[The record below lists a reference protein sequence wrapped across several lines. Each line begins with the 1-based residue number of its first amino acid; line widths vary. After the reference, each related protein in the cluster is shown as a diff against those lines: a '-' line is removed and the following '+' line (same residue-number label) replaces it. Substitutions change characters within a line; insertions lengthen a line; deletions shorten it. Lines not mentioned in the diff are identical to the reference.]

1 MSKIRIWRVGALCG
15 LLALAAALSGCAGT
29 FSSSDGNASD
39 VYYAEFTDVPIPSAM
54 EQHNGASQVTK
65 AANGSVNGYL
75 EFSGSVSWDS
85 LVNACASNLTRD
97 GWSVNG
103 LFRGEHSV
111 IVADKMD
118 RSCVITIDDG
128 FPSTTMNVWV
138 TDKINGFIAPLAAPG
153 DSGSGGGSGDT
164 YTTTTGTSSSGGSSS
179 SSSSGG
185 GGLKEQGLSN

>member
-1 MSKIRIWRVGALCG
+1 MIRIWRLGVLLGAL
-15 LLALAAALSGCAGT
+15 ALVAALSGCAG
-29 FSSSDGNASD
+29 FSSSSGENASD
-39 VYYAEFTDVPIPSAM
+39 VYYAEFADVPIPAAM
-54 EQHNGASQVTK
+54 EQHSGASQVTK

-75 EFSGSVSWDS
+75 EFSGSVAWDS

-138 TDKINGFIAPLAAPG
+138 TDKINGFIAPLPAPG
-153 DSGSGGGSGDT
+153 ESSGSGGT

-179 SSSSGG
+179 S
-185 GGLKEQGLSN
+185 GGLREPGPF

>member
-1 MSKIRIWRVGALCG
+1 MIKVRVCRQG
-15 LLALAAALSGCAGT
+15 LLLGLLLLSIILSGCGGM
-29 FSSSDGNASD
+29 FSSSSESGASD
-39 VYYAEFTDVPIPSAM
+39 VYYAEFPDVPIPSAM
-54 EQHNGASQVTK
+54 SQHSGSTQVTK
-65 AANGSVNGYL
+65 SANGSTNGFL
-75 EFSGSVSWDS
+75 EFSGSVAWDS

-111 IVADKMD
+111 ILADKVD

-153 DSGSGGGSGDT
+153 ESGSSSGSSDT
-164 YTTTTGTSSSGGSSS
+164 YTTSTGTSSSGGG
-179 SSSSGG
+179 SSGG
-185 GGLKEQGLSN
+185 LQEQGLSN